1 MSMPKALNPI
11 ALELGPFTIYWYGLI
26 ILTGALI
33 GLWFANKEAEKNKMP
48 EDTIINL
55 MLWAFPIAI
64 LSARLYY
71 VIFQWDNYSQNLGD
85 IIKIWE
91 GGIAIHG
98 ALIGGTVAAIIYA
111 KKKNL
116 SFWILADIV
125 APSLLLAQAIGRWGN
140 FMNQEAH
147 EIGRASCRERVRN
160 AEGEG
165 CD

>member
-1 MSMPKALNPI
+1 
-11 ALELGPFTIYWYGLI
+11 LI

-98 ALIGGTVAAIIYA
+98 ALIGGKVAAIIYA

-125 APSLLLAQAIGRWGN
+125 APCLLFACAKSRLGATMSA
-140 FMNQEAH
+140 
-147 EIGRASCRERVRN
+147 RVQKEQFIYEKKKN
-160 AEGEG
+160 ISF
-165 CD
+165 